1 MKNLSLLLT
10 LLLFLSAIAYSQVTN
25 VTINGQTSNFTMAS
39 GGQLSWAYDVPNP
52 GDSTLMEIWIDADQ
66 NGILNPAVDVI
77 WTYFVQIDG
86 DTHGQNG
93 PPDGD
98 GLVNGH
104 VTMQQSLGL
113 APAHYIMVFKNHNNY
128 KYVAGTITNL
138 VSPAFTISG
147 TVTVPSGYSNQNIM
161 LSLQNSSQQGSTFWN
176 ALTDNNGHFSI
187 QMSSD
192 TSGNPW
198 RIKPDNKIIF
208 GAAIVSPDQYSITL
222 NPNTSTYSGN
232 NFTVTDPSAKIKGT
246 VTDENGNPLI
256 NVDVQTNGNNG
267 NFQRDGMTD
276 TSGVYKIGLSSG
288 DLPQTNLVVYCGDSQ
303 DQTIVH
309 AFYNLP
315 SVNTGDVLTH
325 NLIVYKT
332 NSTISGRAT
341 FNGNPT
347 NFTLGLNAVNSDSG
361 MVSTFT
367 DVNGYFT
374 FHVSN
379 KIYNYTI
386 YPMAPIGPNYNYAS
400 IIAHPGQT
408 NANLNFPLTDVK
420 PDDSNIPTAFG
431 LSQNY
436 PNPFNPSTFITY
448 QVPTDAFVTLK
459 IFNLLGHEIKTL
471 ENGLT
476 PAGSHQ
482 VQFDAQ
488 GLSSGVYF
496 YTMQANSLDGK
507 QTFRNTKKMIL
518 MK

>member
-10 LLLFLSAIAYSQVTN
+10 LLLFLSVTAYSQVTN
-25 VTINGQTSNFTMAS
+25 VTINGQTSNFTMVS
-39 GGQLSWAYDVPNP
+39 GGQLSWAYDVPNL
-52 GDSTLMEIWIDADQ
+52 GDSTLMEIWVDADS
-66 NGILNPAVDVI
+66 NGVLNPAVDVL

-128 KYVAGTITNL
+128 KYVAGKVTNL

-208 GAAIVSPDQYSITL
+208 GAAIVSPDRYSINL

-256 NVDVQTNGNNG
+256 NVDVLTNGNNG

-288 DLPQTNLVVYCGDSQ
+288 DLPQTNLVVYCGDAQ
-303 DQTIVH
+303 DTSMVQAVYNISSISSGNVINHNFTI
-309 AFYNLP
+309 FR
-315 SVNTGDVLTH
+315 
-325 NLIVYKT
+325 T
-332 NSTISGRAT
+332 NSTISGRIT
-341 FNGNPT
+341 LDGNSPNFNMQ
-347 NFTLGLNAVNSDSG
+347 LNASCSDTGQVNAW
-361 MVSTFT
+361 T

-386 YPMAPIGPNYNYAS
+386 GIINTVQGYYNPV
-400 IIAHPGQT
+400 IAHPGQT
-408 NANLNFPLTDVK
+408 NLNLNISTTGVNSDN
-420 PDDSNIPTAFG
+420 SNIPKTFN

-436 PNPFNPSTFITY
+436 PNPFNPSTYISY
-448 QVPTDAFVTLK
+448 QIPTDAMVTLK
-459 IFNLLGHEIKTL
+459 IFNVLGNEIKTL
-471 ENGLT
+471 ENGFT

-482 VQFDAQ
+482 VQFNAQ

-496 YTMQANSLDGK
+496 YTIQASSLNGK
-507 QTFRNTKKMIL
+507 QTFRSTKKMIL

>member
-1 MKNLSLLLT
+1 MKNLSLLLV
-10 LLLFLSAIAYSQVTN
+10 LPLFLSLTAYSQVTN
-25 VTINGQTSNFTMAS
+25 LVVNGQTSNFTMAS
-39 GGQLSWAYDVPNP
+39 GDQISWAYNVPNP
-52 GDSTLMEIWIDADQ
+52 GDSTLIEIWVDADQ
-66 NGILNPAVDVI
+66 NGILNPAVDVL
-77 WTYFVQIDG
+77 WNCMVQIDG
-86 DTHGQNG
+86 DTKGQNG
-93 PPDGD
+93 VPDMD
-98 GLVNGH
+98 GLANGY
-104 VTMQQSLGL
+104 VSIQANVGL

-128 KYVAGTITNL
+128 KYIAGTVTNL
-138 VSPAFTISG
+138 VSPVFTISG
-147 TVTVPSGYSNQNIM
+147 TVTVPSGFSKQNIM
-161 LSLQNSSQQGSTFWN
+161 LSLGTSGKNGTFWN
-176 ALTDNNGHFSI
+176 ALTDINGNFSI
-187 QMSSD
+187 KMNSD

-198 RIKPDNKIIF
+198 YLGTDNNTMLF
-208 GAAIVSPDQYSITL
+208 GSAIVSPAHLPLVI
-222 NPNTSTYSGN
+222 NPNTSIYTGN
-232 NFTVTDPSAKIKGT
+232 NFTVTNSSASIKGT
-246 VTDENGNPLI
+246 LKDENGNPFV
-256 NVDVQTNGNNG
+256 NADVQINGNNG
-267 NFQRDGMTD
+267 NMNRNAKTD
-276 TSGVYKIGLSSG
+276 TVGAFQIGLLATE
-288 DLPQTNLVVYCGDSQ
+288 LPQSDLSLFAGNPQ
-303 DQTIVH
+303 DQTIVQ
-309 AFYNLP
+309 AFYNFP
-315 SVNTGDVLTH
+315 SVNTGNVLTH

-386 YPMAPIGPNYNYAS
+386 YSSAPIGPNYNYAS

-420 PDDSNIPTAFG
+420 PDDSNIPTTFT

-448 QVPTDAFVTLK
+448 QIPTDAFVTLK
-459 IFNLLGHEIKTL
+459 IFNLLGNEIKTL

-482 VQFDAQ
+482 VQFNAN

-496 YTMQANSLDGK
+496 YTIQANSLDGK